1 MQLNNRGITPTP
13 ATTAHFS
20 AQGLTDPPSAKVQPP
35 LVPPKIEITL
45 HVLMHTLLMALCI
58 LSLVELW
65 NRAPLAPFVAFLVWT
80 LAFYAFLF
88 MMSWNGRP
96 QRSALTVLLCYIQGN
111 TQPITVPIAAPIA
124 TPIPSRPI
132 SMATDQFP
140 FPPEPRSPY
149 LHQPLFHTAAEDTM
163 SYAGLR
169 SETEELESDE
179 DEDTRQR
186 RIEDEMARRDVS
198 IVTVP
203 KRKLWVANPS

>member
-20 AQGLTDPPSAKVQPP
+20 AQGLSDPPPGKVHPP
-35 LVPPKIEITL
+35 LVPPKGEITL
-45 HVLMHTLLMALCI
+45 HVLMHTLILALCI
-58 LSLVELW
+58 LCLVELW

-80 LAFYAFLF
+80 ISFYAFLI

-96 QRSALTVLLCYIQGN
+96 QRSALTVLLGHIHGN
-111 TQPITVPIAAPIA
+111 AQPIPAPMAA
-124 TPIPSRPI
+124 TPSPSRPI
-132 SMATDQFP
+132 STAGTDQFP
-140 FPPEPRSPY
+140 FPQEPRSPY
-149 LHQPLFHTAAEDTM
+149 LHTPLFHTAAEDAT
-163 SYAGLR
+163 SFAGLR
-169 SETEELESDE
+169 SETEEIDSDE